1 MSDFL
6 QRISQLSPKRLA
18 LLAMEL
24 QAKLERV
31 EQEQQEPIAVIG
43 MGCRFPGGAHDPE
56 SYWRLLRDGVD
67 AIREVPADRWDLNAY
82 YDPDPDAPGKMSTR
96 FGGFLDQ
103 VDHFDPHF
111 FGISPREAASMDP
124 QQRLLLEVTWE
135 ALEHAGLAAER
146 LEGSA
151 TGVFLGIC
159 SSDYPQL
166 LLGQGPE
173 TFDAYLATGASHAI
187 ASGRLSYVLGVHG
200 PSVSIDTA
208 CSSSLVAVHLACLHL
223 RSRSCRLALA
233 GGVNVMLTPDTTITL
248 SKARM
253 MSPEGRC
260 KTFDASANGFVRGEG
275 CGIIV
280 LKRLRDALA
289 DGDNIL
295 ALILASACNQDGRS
309 SGITAP
315 NGPAQE
321 AVMREALRLA
331 RLAPRQIGYV
341 ETHGTGTAL
350 GDPIEVNALAAALG
364 QGREPGNRLLLGS
377 VKTNFGHLEG
387 AAGIA
392 GLLKLVLALQHK
404 QIPPHLHLQKRNPYI
419 PWEDYPLDMPAAMT
433 PWPVIDGK
441 RIGATS
447 SFGFSGTN
455 AHLVLAEWDSAGAR
469 EWLHGGEADAAA
481 GLTAGA
487 SIPYERPLHLFALS
501 AKSKPALQELAQRYS
516 NHLAAHP
523 AAGLADMCFTANT
536 GRSHFTQRAVL
547 LADTAAAMQE
557 KLAALAAGHPAEG
570 VMLGELAVT
579 KRPEVVF
586 LFTGQGAQ
594 YPGMARRLYET
605 QPVFRA
611 ALEKCDALLR
621 PHLERPLLSVLFTDQ
636 FSVNS
641 DQSSAATA
649 HASLLTD
656 HWLHQTA
663 YTQPALFA
671 VEYALAELWRSWG
684 VEPAAVLGHSVGEYV
699 AACVA
704 GMFSLEDGLKLIAN
718 RGRLMQALP
727 ANGAMSAVF
736 AGEARVR
743 PAIAAYRDSVDLA
756 AINGPENLVI
766 SGEARAVAEI
776 AERLA
781 GEGIKSK
788 SLNVS
793 HAFHSPL
800 MEPMLD
806 AFEKI
811 AAEVNY
817 AAPRIPLLSN
827 LTAAPL
833 DFESEIGKLSGASSQ
848 PAALS
853 KAMAAY
859 WRRHVRQAVRFS
871 DSIIRLQ
878 QEGYRIFL
886 EIGPH
891 PVLLGMAG
899 KCLEGQ
905 TPQRPAPL
913 WLPSLRQGRD
923 DWQQMLQ
930 SLAALYL
937 QNVNLDWN
945 GFDRA
950 YPRRRLALPAYP
962 FQRERYWLD
971 QTVARKSPP
980 AAVQQRRARDEQP
993 ARHPL
998 LGHKLAGPL
1007 PVFEMQLSL
1016 AALKMVDE
1024 HRAYGVAVVP
1034 GVIVLVMALGA
1045 AAEALGAATVT
1056 LEDVVMHE
1064 ALVLPEHGSRAVQL
1078 ILTPENAELA
1088 AFQLFSNDAAGA
1100 DQRAIWRRHAS
1111 GRIILNQP
1119 AANAAEKFNL
1129 AELRARGSEGEVA
1142 GLIERVRR
1150 RGIHV
1155 TPQSQTLAR
1164 FWHGEGEALGLLQ
1177 MNAAVRGDSEAFQIH
1192 PALLD
1197 ACLHTL
1203 EAALPAVD
1211 HAAEGTYMLMGLA
1224 RFELRRRPSAQVW
1237 AHARLQESREAR
1249 RETLTA
1255 DLTLCDEEGGIFGR
1269 LSGLQFKRARPEN
1282 MLRSQ
1287 LRHLNDWLYEVQW
1300 QPQPATGV
1308 EQPQPADFI
1317 PGLAEIA
1324 RAVQP
1329 HLGRIYRE
1337 NELAVYDELL
1347 PRLDAVCGAY
1357 VSTALQQL
1365 GFEFTPGNRFQPDEV
1380 MAHLRVQARHRRL
1393 FERMLLMLQEDGL
1406 LMADG
1411 STWEVRTAP
1420 APRDPRSEMEAVQA
1434 AFPACATE
1442 LAITQRCGEG
1452 LAAALRGEVDPLQL
1466 LFPGGSL
1473 EDTEKLYQEAPN
1485 SKAFNLLLREAVA
1498 TAVQKLPQNRR
1509 LAVLEIGGGTGGTT
1523 SRLLPILPAER
1534 TEYVFTDIGQLFT
1547 ARAAQKF
1554 RDHSFVRYQVL
1565 DIGADPLAQNLPGH
1579 HFDLIVAANVL
1590 HATSDLRMTLANVQK
1605 LLAPGGLLVL
1615 LEGSVPQRFGDLTVG
1630 LTEGWWSYSDKDL
1643 RPDYALLSE
1652 EKWLAL
1658 LKAMSFTEAV
1668 AIPAGA
1674 DRIGVLRTQAVILAR
1689 GPLAVSGKNGSAG
1702 KAKREKGSWIILA
1715 DDSGVAEQLAQRLH
1729 GEEQTPILVHAGDR
1743 FAAHSAQQFSLNPGA
1758 PEDFERLL
1766 REALT
1771 PDLPPCRGIV
1781 HLWALDAPPFATI
1794 TPAKLA
1800 AAQFKTIS
1808 GALHIVQALA
1818 AVAAAKSAGLW
1829 LVTRRAQP
1837 VEPDPG
1843 ELAAPQ
1849 APLWGLGK
1857 VIAMEHPEL
1866 RCTLV
1871 DLDAGDGAP
1880 ELQREIMTQD
1890 SEDQIALR
1898 RGVRYVPRLVASAM
1912 RLDPPAGSRLPIT
1925 SEGTYLVTGGL
1936 AGLGLLTAHWL
1947 VEQGGRHLVLLGR
1960 SAPSEAAQATIR
1972 EMEAAGAQIAVAR
1985 ADVADYD
1992 RMAQVIASINAS
2004 LPPLRGIIHSAGA
2017 IDDGVLLQQ
2026 NWPRFEKVL
2035 RAKVLGA
2042 WNLHALTQDQ
2052 PLDFFVLYSTGA
2064 SLVGSAGQGNHAA
2077 ANTFMDVL
2085 AHQRAARSLPAL
2097 SINWGAWSEIG
2108 TVTRHRQG
2116 DRITLHG
2123 RSAIAPLQGLLILER
2138 LLQGAPPQIGVLPVD
2153 WAEAFAG
2160 MGERLHAPF
2169 FAEIR
2174 RGVSSRPAVASGQQP
2189 GAEEAPPAT
2198 LLARLKAAP
2207 VSKRRQMLQQFV
2219 QEQAVKVLGLGPSRP
2234 VPLHQPLTEL
2244 GLDSLMAVE
2253 LRNALGKAVE
2263 QTLPATLLFDHP
2275 AIENLVDH
2283 LGKNVLGLEISATG
2297 EEESPKANGKP
2308 APAAKEAELDALSDE
2323 EMAALLEEKLR

>member
-43 MGCRFPGGAHDPE
+43 MGCRFPGGANDAE

-67 AIREVPADRWDLNAY
+67 AIREVPADRWDINAY
-82 YDPDPDAPGKMSTR
+82 YDPDPDAPGKMNTR

-200 PSVSIDTA
+200 PSISIDTA

-275 CGIIV
+275 CGMIV

-341 ETHGTGTAL
+341 ETHGTGTSL
-350 GDPIEVNALAAALG
+350 GDPIEVNALAAVLG
-364 QGREPGNRLLLGS
+364 RGREPGNRLLLGS

-392 GLLKLVLALQHK
+392 GLLKLVLALQHQ
-404 QIPPHLHLQKRNPYI
+404 QIPPHLHLRQRNPYI
-419 PWEDYPLDMPAAMT
+419 PWEDYPFDIPTTLT
-433 PWPVIDGK
+433 PWPTIEGK

-455 AHLVLAEWDSAGAR
+455 AHLIVAEWQSEMVKESSVGKQSPAGSVV
-469 EWLHGGEADAAA
+469 AA
-481 GLTAGA
+481 
-487 SIPYERPLHLFALS
+487 PPPERPLHLLTLS
-501 AKSKPALQELAQRYS
+501 AKSKAALHELAGRYAK
-516 NHLAAHP
+516 HLASHP
-523 AAGLADMCFTANT
+523 QEAVADVCHTANS
-536 GRSHFTQRAVL
+536 GRSHFNLRAAIM
-547 LADTAAAMQE
+547 ADSSKAMQE
-557 KLAALAAGHPAEG
+557 KLLALAAGKVVDG
-570 VMLGELAVT
+570 VMLGELANS
-579 KRPEVVF
+579 RHPELVF
-586 LFTGQGAQ
+586 LFSGQGAQ
-594 YPGMARRLYET
+594 YPGMGRRLYET
-605 QPVFRA
+605 QPTFRHV
-611 ALEKCDALLR
+611 LDRCDEILR
-621 PHLERPLLSVLFTDQ
+621 PHLE
-636 FSVNS
+636 
-641 DQSSAATA
+641 
-649 HASLLTD
+649 ASLLTVMFED
-656 HWLHQTA
+656 SSSRLQQTV

-671 VEYALAELWRSWG
+671 LEYALAELWRSWG
-684 VEPAAVLGHSVGEYV
+684 VTPAVVMGHSVGEYV

-704 GMFSLEDGLKLIAN
+704 GMMSLEDGLKLIAQ

-727 ANGAMSAVF
+727 GNGAMSAVF
-736 AGEARVR
+736 AGEARVL
-743 PAIAAYRDSVDLA
+743 PALAAYRDSVDLA

-766 SGEARAVAEI
+766 SGEAGAVAEI
-776 AERLA
+776 VTRLDS
-781 GEGIKSK
+781 EGIKSK

-800 MEPMLD
+800 MEPMLE

-817 AAPRIPLLSN
+817 QAPRIPLFSN
-827 LTAAPL
+827 LTAAPF
-833 DFESEIGKLSGASSQ
+833 DFENEIGKFSGTAS
-848 PAALS
+848 PAAVS

-871 DSIIRLQ
+871 DSIIRLH
-878 QEGYRIFL
+878 QEGYRLFV

-891 PVLLGMAG
+891 PVLLGMAS

-923 DWQQMLQ
+923 DWQQMLH
-930 SLAALYL
+930 SLATLYL
-937 QNVNLDWN
+937 QNVPIDWR
-945 GFDRA
+945 GFDRD
-950 YPRRRLALPAYP
+950 YPRRHVTLPTYP

-971 QTVARKSPP
+971 QTVARKTPSAPGAP
-980 AAVQQRRARDEQP
+980 RDAVPGQS

-1007 PVFEMQLSL
+1007 PVFETQLSL
-1016 AALKMVDE
+1016 AALKMVNE
-1024 HRAYGVAVVP
+1024 HRAFDIAVVP
-1034 GVIVLVMALGA
+1034 AVVVLELALAA
-1045 AAEALGAATVT
+1045 AAEAFEAATVT

-1064 ALVLPEHGSRAVQL
+1064 ALVLPEHGSRTVQV
-1078 ILTPENAELA
+1078 ILTPESAERA
-1088 AFQLFSNDAAGA
+1088 TFQLFGNEAADA
-1100 DQRAIWRRHAS
+1100 DQRAMWRRHAS
-1111 GRIILNQP
+1111 GRIVLNQP
-1119 AANAAEKFNL
+1119 AASVPEKFNL
-1129 AELRARGSEGEVA
+1129 AAVRARGREGEVA
-1142 GLIERVRR
+1142 ELAERVRR
-1150 RGIHV
+1150 RGIQV

-1164 FWHGEGEALGLLQ
+1164 FWRGEGEALGLLQ
-1177 MNAAVRGDSEAFQIH
+1177 MNATVRRDAEAFQIH

-1197 ACLHTL
+1197 ACLHAL
-1203 EAALPAVD
+1203 EAALPAAD
-1211 HAAEGTYMLMGLA
+1211 HAVEGIYMLMGLA
-1224 RFELRRRPSAQVW
+1224 RFEWWRRPGAQVW
-1237 AHARLQESREAR
+1237 AHARLQESSEAR
-1249 RETLTA
+1249 RETLAA
-1255 DLTLCDEEGGIFGR
+1255 DLTLCDEEGGVFGR
-1269 LSGLQFKRARPEN
+1269 LTGLQFKRARPEN

-1300 QPQPATGV
+1300 QPQPAAGA
-1308 EQPQPADFI
+1308 EQRPPADFI

-1329 HLGRIYRE
+1329 NISRIYRE

-1365 GFEFTPGNRFQPDEV
+1365 GFEFTPGNRFQPGEL

-1393 FERMLLMLQEDGL
+1393 FERMLLMLQEEGL

-1411 STWEVRTAP
+1411 STWEVRTVP
-1420 APRDPRSEMEAVQA
+1420 APHDPRSEMKALQA

-1452 LAAALRGEVDPLQL
+1452 LAAALRGEIDPLHL

-1498 TAVQKLPQNRR
+1498 AAVQKLPQDRR

-1547 ARAAQKF
+1547 TRAAQKF
-1554 RDHSFVRYQVL
+1554 KDYAFVRYQVL
-1565 DIGADPLAQNLPGH
+1565 DIGADPLAQNLSGH

-1590 HATSDLRMTLANVQK
+1590 HATSDLRTTLANVQK

-1658 LKAMSFTEAV
+1658 LKAMNFTEAV

-1689 GPLAVSGKNGSAG
+1689 GPLAVSGKNGSAST
-1702 KAKREKGSWIILA
+1702 AKRERGSWIILA
-1715 DDSGVAEQLAQRLH
+1715 DESGMAEQLAERLRA
-1729 GEEQTPILVHAGDR
+1729 EEQTPILVHAGDS

-1758 PEDFERLL
+1758 PEDFKRLL

-1794 TPAKLA
+1794 TPANLM
-1800 AAQFKTIS
+1800 AAQFKTIA
-1808 GALHIVQALA
+1808 GALHIVQALQ
-1818 AVAAAKSAGLW
+1818 AVATAKSAGLW

-1837 VEPDPG
+1837 VGPDPG
-1843 ELAAPQ
+1843 ELAVPQ

-1871 DLDAGDGAP
+1871 DLDAAGGVL

-1898 RGVRYVPRLVASAM
+1898 RGVRHVPRLVASSM
-1912 RLDPPAGSRLPIT
+1912 RLDPPGGSSLPIT
-1925 SEGTYLVTGGL
+1925 GEGTYLVTGGL

-1960 SAPSEAAQATIR
+1960 SQPSEAAQATIR
-1972 EMEAAGAQIAVAR
+1972 EMEAAGAQIVVAH

-1992 RMAQVIASINAS
+1992 RMAQLIADINAS
-2004 LPPLRGIIHSAGA
+2004 LPPLRGIIHSAGT

-2026 NWPRFEKVL
+2026 NWPRFEKVM
-2035 RAKVLGA
+2035 RAKILGA
-2042 WNLHALTQDQ
+2042 WNLHALTQNR

-2085 AHQRAARSLPAL
+2085 AHQRAALGLPAL

-2123 RSAIAPLQGLLILER
+2123 RSAIAPLQGLLILQR

-2153 WAEAFAG
+2153 WAAAFAG

-2174 RGVSSRPAVASGQQP
+2174 RGVRSRPAVAGERHAGAAEAQP
-2189 GAEEAPPAT
+2189 PT
-2198 LLARLKAAP
+2198 LLTRLKAAP
-2207 VSKRRQMLQQFV
+2207 LSKRRQLLQQFV
-2219 QEQAVKVLGLGPSRP
+2219 QEQAVKVLGWGPSRP

-2253 LRNALGKAVE
+2253 LRNALGKGVE

-2283 LGKNVLGLEISATG
+2283 LGKNVLGLEISATA
-2297 EEESPKANGKP
+2297 EEELPKANGKP

-2323 EMAALLEEKLR
+2323 EMAALLEEKLGGT